1 MEKFIAIPPTVTC
14 FSLENIQKIWLNYY
28 TLDNIDSIMTI
39 TGEKLLKIG
48 FNSERS
54 KYGLVIVKT
63 TKRKSKH

>member
-1 MEKFIAIPPTVTC
+1 
-14 FSLENIQKIWLNYY
+14 
-28 TLDNIDSIMTI
+28 MTI

-54 KYGLVIVKT
+54 KYELVIVKT